1 MHKFVCNLHDKE
13 KYVANL
19 RTLKE
24 ALNCGLI
31 LTNVQ
36 KGVQFNQKTWL
47 KSYID
52 LSTRLR
58 TEAKNVFEKVLK
70 ASE

>member
-36 KGVQFNQKTWL
+36 KGVQFNQKT
-47 KSYID
+47 
-52 LSTRLR
+52 
-58 TEAKNVFEKVLK
+58 
-70 ASE
+70 

>member
-13 KYVANL
+13 KYVVNL

-36 KGVQFNQKTWL
+36 KGVQFNQKT
-47 KSYID
+47 
-52 LSTRLR
+52 
-58 TEAKNVFEKVLK
+58 
-70 ASE
+70 